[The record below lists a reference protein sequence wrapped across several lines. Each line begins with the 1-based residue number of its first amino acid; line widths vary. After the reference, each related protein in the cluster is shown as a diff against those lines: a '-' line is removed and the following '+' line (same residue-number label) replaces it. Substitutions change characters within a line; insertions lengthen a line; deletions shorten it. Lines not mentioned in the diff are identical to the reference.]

1 MDLKTFVNNLSE
13 KEFSELID
21 LVEFRKNNT
30 PNIITI
36 TDFIEEYKFEISPRL
51 LSLLKKEAKET
62 KYVNRLLRAKL
73 HRYKTIGSRTIM
85 ELEFLLRKANIDSTY
100 FYSQPRIYLNDLD
113 LE

>member
-1 MDLKTFVNNLSE
+1 MDLKDFVTNLSE
-13 KEFSELID
+13 KEFSELVD
-21 LVEFRKNNT
+21 LVELRKSKT
-30 PNIITI
+30 TNIMTI
-36 TDFIEEYKFEISPRL
+36 EEFIEEYKFEISHRL

-85 ELEFLLRKANIDSTY
+85 ELQLLLRKANIDSTY